1 MKQDEVVVM
10 RFDNLPEN
18 YPMSFVY
25 DLIDFVGGNPA
36 DIEEAHA
43 IDQFAAELSVY
54 KETAL
59 KMVK

>member
-1 MKQDEVVVM
+1 M

-43 IDQFAAELSVY
+43 ID
-54 KETAL
+54 
-59 KMVK
+59 